1 MAKPSVGFDLHWLRS
16 LTLKPRPIWCLQRR
30 ACHLSWNFN
39 KENGPP
45 FPGSGSFR
53 VIWPLHFTENRPPPG
68 PEALTHNLT
77 SLSQPQTFLPTW
89 CLELVC
95 VCVCVCTRAHMLAQ
109 LCATLC
115 NPMDYNLPDSF
126 VYCHFLLQE
135 ISTQGSNTRLQSLLH
150 WQTNSSLLYH
160 LGSPILEG

>member
-1 MAKPSVGFDLHWLRS
+1 MVHLSQGQEVLGSSDHFILQRTGLLQDLRLLPTISHHFPS
-16 LTLKPRPIWCLQRR
+16 PRPSC
-30 ACHLSWNFN
+30 
-39 KENGPP
+39 
-45 FPGSGSFR
+45 
-53 VIWPLHFTENRPPPG
+53 PPG
-68 PEALTHNLT
+68 AWNL
-77 SLSQPQTFLPTW
+77 
-89 CLELVC
+89 C
-95 VCVCVCTRAHMLAQ
+95 VCVCVCACACTRARAHMLAQ

-115 NPMDYNLPDSF
+115 NPMDCDLPDSF